1 MIRYERAGLI
11 EFCANSQD
19 IMSVFVCFS
28 ESHNRRRLLRTQL
41 IGLTFLLFSPLA
53 ATADGIA
60 ILDFELNDLTLNPNL
75 VEETERTAT
84 LRPLLVEQLSDHYN
98 ITVIEN
104 PASARIEA
112 EKGQGYLFDR
122 PALAAKIGR
131 EAGVD
136 WIVSGRLHKA
146 SFLFVYLKAQLINT
160 QTDQIAADFVVEIK
174 GPQKKLTKKGVESLA
189 RQIATALETLGSRL

>member
-1 MIRYERAGLI
+1 M
-11 EFCANSQD
+11 
-19 IMSVFVCFS
+19 FVCFS
-28 ESHNRRRLLRTQL
+28 GLHNRLRLLRAQL
-41 IGLTFLLFSPLA
+41 IGFTFLLFSPLV

-60 ILDFELNDLTLNPNL
+60 VLDFELNDLTLNPNL

-98 ITVIEN
+98 LTVIEN

-122 PALAAKIGR
+122 PPLAAKIGR

-160 QTDQIAADFVVEIK
+160 RTDQVAADFVVEIK
-174 GPQKKLTKKGVESLA
+174 GPQKKLTKKGIESLA
-189 RQIATALETLGSRL
+189 LQIAAALETLGAEL

>member
-11 EFCANSQD
+11 KFCANSLD
-19 IMSVFVCFS
+19 ITDMFVCFS
-28 ESHNRRRLLRTQL
+28 ELHNRFRLLRAQL
-41 IGLTFLLFSPLA
+41 IGLSLLLFLPLTASA
-53 ATADGIA
+53 ASIA
-60 ILDFELNDLTLNPNL
+60 VLDFELNDLTLNPNL
-75 VEETERTAT
+75 IEETERAAT
-84 LRPLLVEQLSDHYN
+84 LRPLLVERLSDHHN

-131 EAGVD
+131 EVGVA
-136 WIVSGRLHKA
+136 WIISGRLHKA

-160 QTDQIAADFVVEIK
+160 QTGQVAADFVVEIK
-174 GPQKKLTKKGVESLA
+174 GPQKKLTKKGIESLA
-189 RQIATALETLGSRL
+189 QQISAALETLGTKL